1 MKNNILITIILFSI
15 SCLSAQ
21 VNLSN
26 LSNDQ
31 LDKIRLQAEQS
42 EIKEANSD
50 DNIELPKNSYSP
62 SKVEIIPSA
71 KNDDGEFFGYNF
83 LKKPINFFDNIPT
96 PKNFKLGSGDE
107 IILSLWGETN
117 SRESFILNK
126 DGAIYYSNIG
136 FINLSNKTVE
146 DAEALLTEELSKIY
160 STLKDKKTKLN
171 VELGKTKSIN
181 VYFTGQVNNPGIN
194 LIHPFSDIF
203 SALVQSGG
211 VNSNGSLRK
220 VTLIRDGETLNI
232 YDFYTFFLKGINN
245 FSDDRLLDGDIIH
258 IPPVEKRVEIQGAIV
273 SPSLFEL
280 LPGESFSELL
290 FYASGYTDNSG
301 TTITVIQTTPK
312 ELRSSD
318 DFAKQILNLK
328 IDGELNNILIN
339 NGDIFIVNSI
349 TNVDSKAKV
358 LGRVKRSGEFS
369 ISNNFSLKRLLDLA
383 GGFEDP
389 IFKQS
394 INTSNISV
402 LRKNQNST
410 YSDEFIVNYT
420 DANNFIIKPNDLILV
435 YRDSNYL
442 YSKTYTIAGEV
453 KSPGTY
459 QLLKNFNIE
468 DSISKAGGYTAFA
481 NKNFIIASIDS
492 IQLNNSNFYTQVV
505 ENMEII
511 IPPFEK
517 TLRVTGNVYNPGII
531 DISNGRF
538 TVAKAIESSGGL
550 RENSRRG
557 KIIVTKING
566 TSYKPSF
573 IQKRFKKLDFGDI
586 VSIPAKEDELD
597 VNQFINDISSTLA
610 NLLTIFVVIDRID

>member
-50 DNIELPKNSYSP
+50 DNIELPQNSYSP
-62 SKVEIIPSA
+62 SKVEIIPSS
-71 KNDDGEFFGYNF
+71 KNDDEEFFGYNF

-126 DGAIYYSNIG
+126 DGAIYYSSIG
-136 FINLSNKTVE
+136 FINLSNKSVE

-258 IPPVEKRVEIQGAIV
+258 IPPVEKRVEIRGAVV

-290 FYASGYTDNSG
+290 FYSSGYTDNSG

-328 IDGELNNILIN
+328 IDEELNNILIN

-394 INTSNISV
+394 INTSNIV
-402 LRKNQNST
+402 VIRKNQNT
-410 YSDEFIVNYT
+410 TFSDEFIVNYT

-442 YSKTYTIAGEV
+442 YSKTYTIDGEV

-459 QLLKNFNIE
+459 QLLNNFNIE

-481 NKNFIIASIDS
+481 NKNSIIASIDG
-492 IQLNNSNFYTQVV
+492 IQLNNSNLSTEVV

-511 IPPFEK
+511 IPPLEK
-517 TLRVTGNVYNPGII
+517 TIRVTGNVYNPGII
-531 DISNGRF
+531 DISAGRL

-550 RENSRRG
+550 KENSRRG
-557 KIIVTKING
+557 KIIVTKVNG

-573 IQKRFKKLDFGDI
+573 IQKRFKKLDFGDT

-597 VNQFINDISSTLA
+597 VNQFINDLSSTLA
-610 NLLTIFVVIDRID
+610 NLLTIFVVIDRIE